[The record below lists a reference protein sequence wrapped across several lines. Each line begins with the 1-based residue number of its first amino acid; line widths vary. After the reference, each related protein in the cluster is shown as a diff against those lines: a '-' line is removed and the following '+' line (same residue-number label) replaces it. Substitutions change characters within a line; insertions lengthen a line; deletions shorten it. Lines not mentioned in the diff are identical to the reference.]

1 MKRKMILPAFAAAL
15 VLFSAAAAVAGAR
28 VGKEAPPHDSPMGPH
43 FSFTRAQWESTLT
56 ELPPEIRN
64 AIYADEALFLK
75 EAAALIDAGRAFYAH
90 IDTVVPVD
98 PIDLRPAD
106 LVDLNDYPVRTSKP
120 MQVRRP
126 AAEAF
131 AALSQ
136 AAAADGIRIVGISGY
151 RTYAYQQ
158 RLYENL
164 KNAVG
169 KAGKAVSAAPGHSQ
183 HQTGLAMDFNSLE
196 QDFDETPEGL
206 WLKAHAADFG
216 WSLSYP
222 EEYEEMTG
230 YDYEPWHF
238 RYITPAGCRLQR
250 LFFNNIQFYL
260 TDYFHQYDSF
270 YREYRTHE

>member
-1 MKRKMILPAFAAAL
+1 MSRKRILPALAAAL
-15 VLFSAAAAVAGAR
+15 ILFSAAAAVAGSR
-28 VGKEAPPHDSPMGPH
+28 VGKEVPPHDSPMGPH
-43 FSFTRAQWESTLT
+43 FSFTRAQWESTLA

-75 EAAALIDAGRAFYAH
+75 EAAALVDAGRAFYAH

-98 PIDLRPAD
+98 PVDLRPAD
-106 LVDLNDYPVRTSKP
+106 LVDLSDYPVRISKP
-120 MQVRRP
+120 MQMRRP

-136 AAAADGIRIVGISGY
+136 AAADDGIRIVGISGY

-158 RLYENL
+158 RLYNAL
-164 KNAVG
+164 KREVG

-183 HQTGLAMDFNSLE
+183 HQTGLAMDFNSLK
-196 QDFDETPEGL
+196 QDFGETPEGL
-206 WLKAHAADFG
+206 WLKSRAADFG

-222 EEYEEMTG
+222 EEYEKLTG

-250 LFFNNIQFYL
+250 LFFNDIQFYL